1 MNKKILVTL
10 LTLGVVASVGYFGTS
25 FVLADDENPVHQT
38 LISSIAQK
46 FNLKETDVE
55 AVFTAVRDE
64 RQSQMQ
70 ASREERLNQ
79 AVNDGV
85 INSSQ
90 KDALLAKM
98 QEHMGERQQ
107 NREEMQAWFSGQ
119 GIDETKLREYLRPA
133 NRGEGRGMG
142 MGRQ

>member
-10 LTLGVVASVGYFGTS
+10 LTLGVITSIGYFGTS
-25 FVLADDENPVHQT
+25 FVLADDENPAHQT
-38 LISSIAQK
+38 LISRIAQK

-64 RQSQMQ
+64 RQAQMQ

-119 GIDETKLREYLRPA
+119 GIDETKLREYLRPVD
-133 NRGEGRGMG
+133 GGRH
-142 MGRQ
+142 GRV

>member
-38 LISSIAQK
+38 LISKIAQK

-64 RQSQMQ
+64 RQSQ
-70 ASREERLNQ
+70 
-79 AVNDGV
+79 
-85 INSSQ
+85 
-90 KDALLAKM
+90 
-98 QEHMGERQQ
+98 GECLG
-107 NREEMQAWFSGQ
+107 S
-119 GIDETKLREYLRPA
+119 A